1 MKERAIT
8 DETLLLLFTGYM
20 NVTFL
25 GCDRGVA
32 GRRRMF
38 LFKEPHA
45 RRYSGTECPHV
56 CNFQR
61 VQQQKKKVHRW
72 IPRET
77 SVAKC

>member
-45 RRYSGTECPHV
+45 RRYSGIECP
-56 CNFQR
+56 QR

-77 SVAKC
+77 NVAKC